1 MGSQKAPSVK
11 TKTVKPDTYQAYNP
25 LESYKMAAD
34 FLNRTKTQTNEA
46 LASRYQETGT
56 PAELGAR
63 NLGYQAKEAAT
74 YLSSIPTTDKY
85 IKDIIGEAER
95 YAPIKEYAS
104 ENLSLA
110 QQQYAQAL
118 AKSGEKPKELDD
130 KSIPSW
136 AQSTIQVGMPKTTA

>member
-1 MGSQKAPSVK
+1 MGSQKQPTVK
-11 TKTVKPDTYQAYNP
+11 TKTVKPDTYQAFNP

-34 FLNRTKTQTNEA
+34 FANRLRSQTNEA
-46 LASRYQETGT
+46 LSARYQETGT

-63 NLGYQAKEAAT
+63 NLGLQAREAAT
-74 YLSSIPTTDKY
+74 YLSSLPSTDKY
-85 IKDIIGEAER
+85 VKDIIGEAER

-104 ENLSLA
+104 ENLSQA

-118 AKSGEKPKELDD
+118 AKAGEKPKELDD

-136 AQSTIQVGMPKTTA
+136 AQSTIKVGMPPTT